1 MAVSGDG
8 EDGIAPRGEPA
19 DDRGSGDPPTNPWWA
34 RPAPAPGAWG
44 SAANLPAD
52 LFVPVAHHGGQPT
65 VDGAADAAVADAA
78 VDESRAPGWG
88 APDQVAPRPGRLV
101 LVAAMLLAGLVGGG
115 AGGVIGGVIG
125 AHSAR
130 TDEPLVPTAAG
141 SPSGSPS
148 GSPPGSSPVAG
159 VDAAAPVE
167 RAAPVSVIAARAL
180 PSVVT
185 INVTSPILSATGSGV
200 IIRSDG
206 YILTN
211 NHVIAG
217 VAAGARVSVTLYKEL
232 RQISAEIIG
241 RDPKTDLAVIRIQ
254 TANPLPAAT
263 LGRSGSLVVG
273 APLVAIGAPLGLSG
287 TVTTGIVS
295 ALDRNPTVPVESGGE
310 SVLIGAIQTDA
321 AINPGNSGGAL
332 VDGRGQVVGINTAI
346 AAVPGSRAD
355 RGASGNIGVGF
366 AIPIDYAR
374 SVAGEIISTGRATH
388 PDVGVST
395 GTITPDDAAAVGT
408 SSGALIRAV
417 ESGGPADAVG
427 LRPGDIIIKVDG
439 TVIGNTNDLIAAT
452 RGHRIGDRIMLSFE
466 RDHTVHDVALTLQE
480 QRG

>member
-1 MAVSGDG
+1 M
-8 EDGIAPRGEPA
+8 
-19 DDRGSGDPPTNPWWA
+19 
-34 RPAPAPGAWG
+34 
-44 SAANLPAD
+44 
-52 LFVPVAHHGGQPT
+52 
-65 VDGAADAAVADAA
+65 
-78 VDESRAPGWG
+78 
-88 APDQVAPRPGRLV
+88 
-101 LVAAMLLAGLVGGG
+101 
-115 AGGVIGGVIG
+115 
-125 AHSAR
+125 
-130 TDEPLVPTAAG
+130 
-141 SPSGSPS
+141 
-148 GSPPGSSPVAG
+148 
-159 VDAAAPVE
+159 
-167 RAAPVSVIAARAL
+167 
-180 PSVVT
+180 
-185 INVTSPILSATGSGV
+185 TSPILSATGSGV

-232 RQISAEIIG
+232 RQVSAQIIG
-241 RDPKTDLAVIRIQ
+241 RDPKTDLAVIRIP

-263 LGRSGSLVVG
+263 LGRSGTLVVG

-346 AAVPGSRAD
+346 AAVPGSRAN

-374 SVAGEIISTGRATH
+374 SVADEIISTGRATH

-395 GTITPDDAAAVGT
+395 GTITPDDAAAIGT
-408 SSGALIRAV
+408 LSGVLIRGV
-417 ESGGPADAVG
+417 ESGGPADAAG

-452 RGHRIGDRIMLSFE
+452 RGHRIGDRITLTFE
-466 RDHTVHDVALTLQE
+466 RDHTVHDVELTLQE
-480 QRG
+480 QRD